1 MIAMIRD
8 SLYAVVMIIILIGV
22 LVFGVARGF
31 MVNSADSIHA
41 AQEQGFSDVVITQE
55 LRILP
60 GFAGCD
66 SGDAAGFHMTGV
78 NTKGE
83 HITFTAC
90 SGWPFKGITI
100 RY

>member
-1 MIAMIRD
+1 MSR
-8 SLYAVVMIIILIGV
+8 LYYLVYAVVILLFMAASVG
-22 LVFGVARGF
+22 RGF
-31 MVNSADSIHA
+31 LVNSADALRA
-41 AQEQGFSDVVITQE
+41 ASAQGFSQATITQE

-66 SGDAAGFHMTGV
+66 GGDAAGFHMTGI
-78 NTKGE
+78 NSKGDKV
-83 HITFTAC
+83 TFTAC